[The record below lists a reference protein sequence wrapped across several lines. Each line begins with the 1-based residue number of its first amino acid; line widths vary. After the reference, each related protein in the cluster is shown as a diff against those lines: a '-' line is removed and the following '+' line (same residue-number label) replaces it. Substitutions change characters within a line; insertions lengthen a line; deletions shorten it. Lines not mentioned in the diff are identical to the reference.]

1 MWFLLGMLIGAL
13 AGCLVCVR
21 YLRRE
26 IAADIGP
33 RLQRIQLQLDN
44 LETALNLALVTR
56 YADLTGRLPQEPSL
70 VPSSAIPP
78 RPRLPEP
85 PFGTYG

>member
-1 MWFLLGMLIGAL
+1 MWFLIGALSGAL
-13 AGCLVCVR
+13 AGCLIWGR

-44 LETALNLALVTR
+44 LEMALNLALVTR
-56 YADLTGRLPQEPSL
+56 YADLTGRLPQEPL
-70 VPSSAIPP
+70 VIP
-78 RPRLPEP
+78 RPRPSEP
-85 PFGTYG
+85 PFDS

>member
-1 MWFLLGMLIGAL
+1 MWFLLGTLIGGL
-13 AGCLVCVR
+13 AGCLICVR

-44 LETALNLALVTR
+44 LEMALNLALVTR
-56 YADLTGRLPQEPSL
+56 YADLTGRLPQEL
-70 VPSSAIPP
+70 QVIP
-78 RPRLPEP
+78 RPRPPEP
-85 PFGTYG
+85 PFGS

>member
-1 MWFLLGMLIGAL
+1 MLIFLLGTLIGVL

-33 RLQRIQLQLDN
+33 RLQRMQLQLDN
-44 LETALNLALVTR
+44 LEMAINLALVTR
-56 YADLTGRLPQEPSL
+56 YADLTGRLPH
-70 VPSSAIPP
+70 
-78 RPRLPEP
+78 EP
-85 PFGTYG
+85 PPVIPRSVLPQPRHPDSL

>member
-1 MWFLLGMLIGAL
+1 MTFLLGALLGTL
-13 AGCLVCVR
+13 AGCLLCLR

-44 LETALNLALVTR
+44 LEMALNLALVTR
-56 YADLTGRLPQEPSL
+56 YAELTGHPPQEPTIIPGS
-70 VPSSAIPP
+70 VIPP
-78 RPRLPEP
+78 RPRPSSESP
-85 PFGTYG
+85 SAHG